1 MSELDQF
8 YNNASLSTD
17 FYELTMASAY
27 FSANQSNKL
36 AIFEMFVRT
45 LPKNRNYLVAA
56 GLKQA
61 IEFLLN
67 LKFKHK
73 HIIFLKSL
81 DIFKR
86 TDDKFFDYLSNLK
99 FTGNMWAVPEGSIIF
114 ANEPLLRIEAPIV
127 EAQLVETFIL
137 SIINFQTLIASK
149 ASRIVNAA
157 EGTPI
162 IEFGFRRAHGPL
174 AAFLASRSSFIAG
187 CAGTSN
193 TLASYKFG
201 IPNSGTMAHSF
212 IMSFNHE
219 ELAFKEFIK
228 IFPDG
233 FLLIDTYDSI
243 KAVKTIIQNKIKCK
257 GLRIDSGD
265 LLNLSKN
272 IRKILDK
279 EGYNATKIMVS
290 GDLNEYII
298 TDLKNKKA
306 PIDCFGV
313 GTELSTSKDEPTL
326 NGVYKLVAIKQYP
339 KTTNKYETFYKM
351 KISVNKI
358 SYPCPKQIFR
368 FEKNNCFIKDIISLD
383 EEKIENANPL
393 LLQYLKDGQLI
404 QKLPNLFEIKKY
416 HQKQITSLH
425 ERFKKMNTVEIKYPV
440 LISRKLTK
448 IMKEL
453 ENEYVKA

>member
-1 MSELDQF
+1 MSQLDQF
-8 YNNASLSTD
+8 YNNSSLSTD
-17 FYELTMASAY
+17 FYELTMAAAY
-27 FSANQSNKL
+27 FSTNQSNKL
-36 AIFEMFVRT
+36 ATFEMFIRT
-45 LPKNRNYLVAA
+45 LPKNRNYLVAV
-56 GLKQA
+56 GLEQV

-67 LKFKHK
+67 LKFKPE
-73 HIIFLKSL
+73 HIIFLKSH

-86 TDDKFFDYLSNLK
+86 TDDKFFDYLLNLK

-149 ASRIVNAA
+149 ATRIVSAA
-157 EGTPI
+157 AGTPI

-201 IPNSGTMAHSF
+201 IPSSGTMAHSF
-212 IMSFNHE
+212 IMSFNQE

-243 KAVKTIIQNKIKCK
+243 KAVKKIIQNKIKCK
-257 GLRIDSGD
+257 GVRIDSGD
-265 LLNLSKN
+265 LLNLSKD
-272 IRKILDK
+272 IRKLLDK
-279 EGYNATKIMVS
+279 EGYNTTKIMVS

-306 PIDCFGV
+306 PIDYFGV
-313 GTELSTSKDEPTL
+313 GTELTTSRDEPSL
-326 NGVYKLVAIKQYP
+326 NGVYKLVSIKQYS
-339 KTTNKYETFYKM
+339 KATNKYETSYKM

-358 SYPCPKQIFR
+358 SYPCPKQVFR
-368 FEKNNCFIKDIISLD
+368 FEKNNRFIKDIITL
-383 EEKIENANPL
+383 EKEKIENAYPL
-393 LLQYLKDGQLI
+393 LLQYIQNGQLI

-416 HQKQITSLH
+416 HQKQIAFLH
-425 ERFKKMNTVEIKYPV
+425 ESLKKTNHIEVKYPV
-440 LISRKLTK
+440 LISQKLEK
-448 IMKEL
+448 VIKEL
-453 ENEYVKA
+453 ENECI

>member
-8 YNNASLSTD
+8 SNNASLSTD

-27 FSANQSNKL
+27 FSTNQSDKV
-36 AIFEMFVRT
+36 ATFEMFVRT

-56 GLKQA
+56 GLKQV

-67 LKFKHK
+67 LKFKPE
-73 HIIFLKSL
+73 HITFLKSN

-86 TDDKFFDYLSNLK
+86 TDDKFFDYLLTLK
-99 FTGNMWAVPEGSIIF
+99 FSGNMWAVPEGSIIF

-137 SIINFQTLIASK
+137 SLINFQTLIASK

-157 EGTPI
+157 AGTPV

-201 IPNSGTMAHSF
+201 IPCSGTMAHSF
-212 IMSFNHE
+212 IMSFNQE

-243 KAVKTIIQNKIKCK
+243 KAVKKIIQNKIKCK

-265 LLNLSKN
+265 LLNLSKD
-272 IRKILDK
+272 IRKLLDK
-279 EGYNATKIMVS
+279 EGYNSTKIMVT

-298 TDLKNKKA
+298 RDLKNKKA

-313 GTELSTSKDEPTL
+313 GTELTTSRDEPSL
-326 NGVYKLVAIKQYP
+326 NGVYKLVAIKQYS
-339 KTTNKYETFYKM
+339 KAANKYESFYKM
-351 KISVNKI
+351 KTSVNKI
-358 SYPCPKQIFR
+358 SYPCPKQVFR
-368 FEKNNCFIKDIISLD
+368 FEKNNCFIKDLITLED
-383 EEKIENANPL
+383 EKIENANPL
-393 LLQYLKDGQLI
+393 LFQYIKDGQII
-404 QKLPNLFEIKKY
+404 QKLPDLFEIKKY
-416 HQKQITSLH
+416 HQKQIASLH
-425 ERFKKMNTVEIKYPV
+425 ERLKKINHLEVKYPV
-440 LISRKLTK
+440 LLSRKLK
-448 IMKEL
+448 KVVKEL
-453 ENEYVKA
+453 ENERV

>member
-1 MSELDQF
+1 LSELDQF
-8 YNNASLSTD
+8 SNNASLSTD

-27 FSANQSNKL
+27 FSTNQSDKV
-36 AIFEMFVRT
+36 ATFEMFVRT

-56 GLKQA
+56 GLKQV

-67 LKFKHK
+67 LKFKPE
-73 HIIFLKSL
+73 HITFLKSN

-86 TDDKFFDYLSNLK
+86 TDDKFFDYLLTLK
-99 FTGNMWAVPEGSIIF
+99 FSGNMWAVPEGSIIF

-137 SIINFQTLIASK
+137 SLINFQTLIASK

-157 EGTPI
+157 AGTPV

-201 IPNSGTMAHSF
+201 IPCSGTMAHSF
-212 IMSFNHE
+212 IMSFNQE

-243 KAVKTIIQNKIKCK
+243 KAVKKIIQNKIKCK

-265 LLNLSKN
+265 LLNLSKD
-272 IRKILDK
+272 IRKLLDK
-279 EGYNATKIMVS
+279 EGYNSTKIMVT

-298 TDLKNKKA
+298 RDLKNKKA

-313 GTELSTSKDEPTL
+313 GTELTTSRDEPSL
-326 NGVYKLVAIKQYP
+326 NGVYKLVAIKQYS
-339 KTTNKYETFYKM
+339 KAANKYESFYKM
-351 KISVNKI
+351 KTSVNKI
-358 SYPCPKQIFR
+358 SYPCPKQVFR
-368 FEKNNCFIKDIISLD
+368 FEKNNCFIKDLITLED
-383 EEKIENANPL
+383 EKIENANPL
-393 LLQYLKDGQLI
+393 LFQYIKDGQII
-404 QKLPNLFEIKKY
+404 QKLPDLFEIKKY
-416 HQKQITSLH
+416 HQKQIASLH
-425 ERFKKMNTVEIKYPV
+425 ERLKKINHLEVKYPV
-440 LISRKLTK
+440 LLSRKLK
-448 IMKEL
+448 KVVKEL
-453 ENEYVKA
+453 ENERV

>member
-1 MSELDQF
+1 MSELEQF
-8 YNNASLSTD
+8 YNNACLSTD
-17 FYELTMASAY
+17 FYELTMAAAY
-27 FSANQSNKL
+27 FSANQSDKL
-36 AIFEMFVRT
+36 GTFEMFVRT

-56 GLKQA
+56 GLKQV

-67 LKFKHK
+67 LKFKPE
-73 HIIFLKSL
+73 HIIFLKSNG
-81 DIFKR
+81 IFKR
-86 TDDKFFDYLSNLK
+86 TDDKFFDFLLNLK
-99 FTGNMWAVPEGSIIF
+99 FIGNMWAVPEGCIIF
-114 ANEPLLRIEAPIV
+114 ANEPILRIEAPIV
-127 EAQLVETFIL
+127 EAQIVETFIL

-157 EGTPI
+157 AGIPI

-201 IPNSGTMAHSF
+201 IPLSGTMAHSF
-212 IMSFNHE
+212 IMSFNQE

-243 KAVKTIIQNKIKCK
+243 KAVKKIIQNKIKCK
-257 GLRIDSGD
+257 GVRIDSGD
-265 LLNLSKN
+265 LLKLSKD

-279 EGYNATKIMVS
+279 EGYNSTKIMVT

-313 GTELSTSKDEPTL
+313 GTELTTSRDEPSL
-326 NGVYKLVAIKQYP
+326 NGVYKLVAIKQYS
-339 KTTNKYETFYKM
+339 KATNKYETFYKM
-351 KISVNKI
+351 KTSVNKI
-358 SYPCPKQIFR
+358 SYPCPKQVFR
-368 FEKNNCFIKDIISLD
+368 FEKNNCFIKDILAL
-383 EEKIENANPL
+383 EEERIENANPL
-393 LLQYLKDGQLI
+393 LLQYIKDGQLI

-416 HQKQITSLH
+416 HQKQIASLH
-425 ERFKKMNTVEIKYPV
+425 ERFKKINHIEVKYPV
-440 LISRKLTK
+440 LLSPKLTK

-453 ENEYVKA
+453 EKERV

>member
-1 MSELDQF
+1 
-8 YNNASLSTD
+8 
-17 FYELTMASAY
+17 MASAY
-27 FSANQSNKL
+27 FSANQSDKL
-36 AIFEMFVRT
+36 ATFEMFVRT

-56 GLKQA
+56 GLKQV

-67 LKFKHK
+67 LKFKPE
-73 HIIFLKSL
+73 HITFLKSN

-86 TDDKFFDYLSNLK
+86 TDDKFFDYLLTLK

-137 SIINFQTLIASK
+137 SLINFQTLIASK

-157 EGTPI
+157 AGTPV

-201 IPNSGTMAHSF
+201 IPCSGTMAHSF
-212 IMSFNHE
+212 IMSFNQE

-243 KAVKTIIQNKIKCK
+243 KAVKKIIQNKIKCK

-265 LLNLSKN
+265 LLNLSKD
-272 IRKILDK
+272 IRKLLDK
-279 EGYNATKIMVS
+279 EGYNSTKIMVT

-298 TDLKNKKA
+298 RDLKNKKA

-313 GTELSTSKDEPTL
+313 GTELTTSRDEPSL
-326 NGVYKLVAIKQYP
+326 NGVYKLVAIKQYS
-339 KTTNKYETFYKM
+339 KAANKYESFYKM
-351 KISVNKI
+351 KTSVNKI
-358 SYPCPKQIFR
+358 SYPCPKQVFR
-368 FEKNNCFIKDIISLD
+368 FEKNNCFIKDLITLED
-383 EEKIENANPL
+383 EKIENANPL
-393 LLQYLKDGQLI
+393 LFQYIKDGQII
-404 QKLPNLFEIKKY
+404 QKLPDLFEIKKY
-416 HQKQITSLH
+416 HQKQIASLH
-425 ERFKKMNTVEIKYPV
+425 ERLKKINHIEVKYPV
-440 LISRKLTK
+440 LLSRKLK
-448 IMKEL
+448 KVVKEL
-453 ENEYVKA
+453 ENERV

>member
-27 FSANQSNKL
+27 FSANQSDKL
-36 AIFEMFVRT
+36 ATFEMFVRT

-56 GLKQA
+56 GLKQV

-67 LKFKHK
+67 LKFKPE
-73 HIIFLKSL
+73 HITFLKSN

-86 TDDKFFDYLSNLK
+86 TDDKFFDYLLTLK

-114 ANEPLLRIEAPIV
+114 ANEPLLRIEAPVV

-137 SIINFQTLIASK
+137 SLINFQTLIASK

-157 EGTPI
+157 AGTPI

-201 IPNSGTMAHSF
+201 IPCSGTMAHSF
-212 IMSFNHE
+212 IMSFNQE

-243 KAVKTIIQNKIKCK
+243 KAVKKIIQNKIKCK

-265 LLNLSKN
+265 LLNLSKD
-272 IRKILDK
+272 IRKLLDK
-279 EGYNATKIMVS
+279 EGYNSTKIMAT

-298 TDLKNKKA
+298 RDLKNKKA

-313 GTELSTSKDEPTL
+313 GTELTTSRDEPSL
-326 NGVYKLVAIKQYP
+326 NGVYKLVAIKQYS
-339 KTTNKYETFYKM
+339 KATNKYEFFYKM
-351 KISVNKI
+351 KTSVNKI
-358 SYPCPKQIFR
+358 SYPCPKQVFR
-368 FEKNNCFIKDIISLD
+368 FEKNNCFIKDIIALE

-393 LLQYLKDGQLI
+393 LLQYIKDGQLI

-416 HQKQITSLH
+416 HQKQIASLH
-425 ERFKKMNTVEIKYPV
+425 ERFKKINRIEVKYPV
-440 LISRKLTK
+440 FLSGKLK
-448 IMKEL
+448 KVIKEL
-453 ENEYVKA
+453 ENEHV

>member
-1 MSELDQF
+1 
-8 YNNASLSTD
+8 
-17 FYELTMASAY
+17 MASAY
-27 FSANQSNKL
+27 FSANQSDKL
-36 AIFEMFVRT
+36 ATFEMFVRT

-56 GLKQA
+56 GLKQV

-67 LKFKHK
+67 LKFKPE
-73 HIIFLKSL
+73 HITFLKSN

-86 TDDKFFDYLSNLK
+86 TDDKFFDYLLTLK

-137 SIINFQTLIASK
+137 SLINFQTLIASK

-157 EGTPI
+157 AGTPI

-201 IPNSGTMAHSF
+201 IPCSGTMAHSF
-212 IMSFNHE
+212 IMSFNQE

-243 KAVKTIIQNKIKCK
+243 KAVKKIIQNKIKCK

-265 LLNLSKN
+265 LLNLSKD
-272 IRKILDK
+272 IRKLLDK
-279 EGYNATKIMVS
+279 EGYNSTKIMVT

-298 TDLKNKKA
+298 RDLKNKKA

-313 GTELSTSKDEPTL
+313 GTELTTSRDEPSL
-326 NGVYKLVAIKQYP
+326 NGVYKLVAIKQYS
-339 KTTNKYETFYKM
+339 KAANKYESFYKM
-351 KISVNKI
+351 KTSVNKI
-358 SYPCPKQIFR
+358 SYPCPKQVFR
-368 FEKNNCFIKDIISLD
+368 FEKNNCFIKDLITLED
-383 EEKIENANPL
+383 EKIENANPL
-393 LLQYLKDGQLI
+393 LFQYIKDGQII
-404 QKLPNLFEIKKY
+404 QKLPDLFEIKKY
-416 HQKQITSLH
+416 HQKQIASLH
-425 ERFKKMNTVEIKYPV
+425 ERLKKINHLEVKYPV
-440 LISRKLTK
+440 LLSRKLK
-448 IMKEL
+448 KVVKEL
-453 ENEYVKA
+453 ENERV

>member
-17 FYELTMASAY
+17 FYELTMAAAY
-27 FSANQSNKL
+27 FSASQSDKL
-36 AIFEMFVRT
+36 ATFEMFVRT

-56 GLKQA
+56 GLKQV

-67 LKFKHK
+67 LKFEPE
-73 HIIFLKSL
+73 HIIFLKSN

-86 TDDKFFDYLSNLK
+86 TDDKFFDFLLNLK

-157 EGTPI
+157 AGTPI

-174 AAFLASRSSFIAG
+174 AGFLASRSSFIAG

-201 IPNSGTMAHSF
+201 IPSSGTMAHSF
-212 IMSFNHE
+212 IMSFNEE

-228 IFPDG
+228 IFPGG

-243 KAVKTIIQNKIKCK
+243 KAVKKIIQNKIKCK

-265 LLNLSKN
+265 LLNLSKD
-272 IRKILDK
+272 IRKLLDK
-279 EGYNATKIMVS
+279 EGYNSTKIMV
-290 GDLNEYII
+290 
-298 TDLKNKKA
+298 
-306 PIDCFGV
+306 
-313 GTELSTSKDEPTL
+313 
-326 NGVYKLVAIKQYP
+326 
-339 KTTNKYETFYKM
+339 
-351 KISVNKI
+351 
-358 SYPCPKQIFR
+358 
-368 FEKNNCFIKDIISLD
+368 
-383 EEKIENANPL
+383 
-393 LLQYLKDGQLI
+393 
-404 QKLPNLFEIKKY
+404 
-416 HQKQITSLH
+416 
-425 ERFKKMNTVEIKYPV
+425 
-440 LISRKLTK
+440 
-448 IMKEL
+448 
-453 ENEYVKA
+453 

>member
-27 FSANQSNKL
+27 FSTNQSDKV
-36 AIFEMFVRT
+36 ATFEMFVRT

-56 GLKQA
+56 GLKQV

-67 LKFKHK
+67 LKFKPE
-73 HIIFLKSL
+73 HITFLKSN

-86 TDDKFFDYLSNLK
+86 TDDKFFDYLLTLK
-99 FTGNMWAVPEGSIIF
+99 FSGNMWAVPEGSIIF

-137 SIINFQTLIASK
+137 SLINFQTLIASK

-157 EGTPI
+157 AGTPV

-201 IPNSGTMAHSF
+201 IPCSGTMAHSF
-212 IMSFNHE
+212 IMSFNQE

-243 KAVKTIIQNKIKCK
+243 KAVKKIIQNKIKCK

-265 LLNLSKN
+265 LLNLSKD
-272 IRKILDK
+272 IRKLLDK
-279 EGYNATKIMVS
+279 EGYNSTKIMVT

-298 TDLKNKKA
+298 RDLKNKKA

-313 GTELSTSKDEPTL
+313 GTELTTSRDEPSL
-326 NGVYKLVAIKQYP
+326 NGVYKLVAIKQYS
-339 KTTNKYETFYKM
+339 KAANKYESFYKM
-351 KISVNKI
+351 KTSVNKI
-358 SYPCPKQIFR
+358 SYPCPKQVFR
-368 FEKNNCFIKDIISLD
+368 FEKNNCFIKDLITLED
-383 EEKIENANPL
+383 EKIENANPL
-393 LLQYLKDGQLI
+393 LFQYIKDSQII
-404 QKLPNLFEIKKY
+404 QKLPDLFEIKKY
-416 HQKQITSLH
+416 HQKQIASLH
-425 ERFKKMNTVEIKYPV
+425 ERLKKINHIEVKYPV
-440 LISRKLTK
+440 LLSRKLRK
-448 IMKEL
+448 VVKEL
-453 ENEYVKA
+453 ENERV

>member
-27 FSANQSNKL
+27 FSTNQSDKV
-36 AIFEMFVRT
+36 ATFEMFVRT

-56 GLKQA
+56 GLKQV

-67 LKFKHK
+67 LKFKPE
-73 HIIFLKSL
+73 HITFLKSN

-86 TDDKFFDYLSNLK
+86 TDDKFFDYLLTLK

-137 SIINFQTLIASK
+137 SLINFQTLIASK

-157 EGTPI
+157 AGTPV

-201 IPNSGTMAHSF
+201 IPCSGTMAHSF
-212 IMSFNHE
+212 IMSFNQE

-243 KAVKTIIQNKIKCK
+243 KAVKKIIQNKIKCK

-265 LLNLSKN
+265 LLNLSKD
-272 IRKILDK
+272 IRKLLDK
-279 EGYNATKIMVS
+279 EGYNSTKIMVT

-298 TDLKNKKA
+298 RDLKNKKA

-313 GTELSTSKDEPTL
+313 GTELTTSRDEPSL
-326 NGVYKLVAIKQYP
+326 NGVYKLVAIKQYS
-339 KTTNKYETFYKM
+339 KAANKYESFYKM
-351 KISVNKI
+351 KTSVNKI
-358 SYPCPKQIFR
+358 SYPCPKQVFR
-368 FEKNNCFIKDIISLD
+368 FEKNNCFIKDLITLED
-383 EEKIENANPL
+383 EKIENANPL
-393 LLQYLKDGQLI
+393 LFQYIKDGQII
-404 QKLPNLFEIKKY
+404 QKLPDLFEIKKY
-416 HQKQITSLH
+416 HQKQIASLH
-425 ERFKKMNTVEIKYPV
+425 ERLKKINHLEVKYPV
-440 LISRKLTK
+440 LLSRKLK
-448 IMKEL
+448 KVVKEL
-453 ENEYVKA
+453 ENERV

>member
-27 FSANQSNKL
+27 FSTNQSDKV
-36 AIFEMFVRT
+36 ATFEMFVRT

-56 GLKQA
+56 GLKQV

-67 LKFKHK
+67 LKFKPE
-73 HIIFLKSL
+73 HITFLKSN

-86 TDDKFFDYLSNLK
+86 TDDKFFDYLLTLK
-99 FTGNMWAVPEGSIIF
+99 FSGNMWAVPEGSIIF

-137 SIINFQTLIASK
+137 SLINFQTLIASK

-157 EGTPI
+157 AGTPV

-201 IPNSGTMAHSF
+201 IPCSGTMAHSF
-212 IMSFNHE
+212 IMSFNQE

-243 KAVKTIIQNKIKCK
+243 KAVKKIIQNKIKCK

-265 LLNLSKN
+265 LLNLSKD
-272 IRKILDK
+272 IRKLLDK
-279 EGYNATKIMVS
+279 EGYNSTKIMVT

-298 TDLKNKKA
+298 RDLKNKKA

-313 GTELSTSKDEPTL
+313 GTELTTSRDEPSL
-326 NGVYKLVAIKQYP
+326 NGVYKLVAIKQYS
-339 KTTNKYETFYKM
+339 KAANKYESFYKM
-351 KISVNKI
+351 KTSVNKI
-358 SYPCPKQIFR
+358 SYPCPKQVFR
-368 FEKNNCFIKDIISLD
+368 FEKNNCFIKDLITLED
-383 EEKIENANPL
+383 EKIENANPL
-393 LLQYLKDGQLI
+393 LFQYIKDGQII
-404 QKLPNLFEIKKY
+404 QKLPDLFEIKKY
-416 HQKQITSLH
+416 HQKQIASLH
-425 ERFKKMNTVEIKYPV
+425 ERLKKINHLEVKYPV
-440 LISRKLTK
+440 LLSRKLK
-448 IMKEL
+448 KVVKEL
-453 ENEYVKA
+453 ENERV